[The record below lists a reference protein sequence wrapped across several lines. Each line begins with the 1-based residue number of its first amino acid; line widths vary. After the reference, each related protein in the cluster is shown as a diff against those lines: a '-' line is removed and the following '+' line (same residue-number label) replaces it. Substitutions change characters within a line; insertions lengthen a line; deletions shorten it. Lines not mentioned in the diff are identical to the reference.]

1 VIECGLNANLCF
13 NSSPRLFLWQLPVRC
28 TILKVLG
35 GDELC
40 WSAAVFEDVPAWTA
54 KPVKGFL

>member
-1 VIECGLNANLCF
+1 
-13 NSSPRLFLWQLPVRC
+13 VRC